1 MSEKGGEKAKT
12 PESTIDLRI
21 ILTSIITVCI
31 GFIVVAGI
39 MYAGVQIGRNYETS
53 LTADDTPI
61 DDVTDIIGIQYETK
75 AFTYNPGIKEG
86 AGTKSEY
93 RELLKKVGGEENYYY
108 IGSNDAY
115 DKVIS
120 QIKMLSGVQEIEDF
134 QLSDGFFNSGSV
146 ILVTAE
152 KPGLSY
158 FGINSITRD
167 EDYNIFIDTSAIDAN
182 DTINVEGKAIL
193 IKIENIQ
200 PKHIEVTRRQE
211 Q

>member
-39 MYAGVQIGRNYETS
+39 MYAGVQIGRNYEAS

-86 AGTKSEY
+86 AGTESEY

-115 DKVIS
+115 DKVIYDNEIQFFWDNFNVGS
-120 QIKMLSGVQEIEDF
+120 STVSFTFRATRRGIYPTPPVQAECMYEPEIF
-134 QLSDGFFNSGSV
+134 GRSDGY
-146 ILVTAE
+146 LVE
-152 KPGLSY
+152 
-158 FGINSITRD
+158 
-167 EDYNIFIDTSAIDAN
+167 
-182 DTINVEGKAIL
+182 
-193 IKIENIQ
+193 IK
-200 PKHIEVTRRQE
+200 
-211 Q
+211 

>member
-1 MSEKGGEKAKT
+1 
-12 PESTIDLRI
+12 
-21 ILTSIITVCI
+21 
-31 GFIVVAGI
+31 
-39 MYAGVQIGRNYETS
+39 
-53 LTADDTPI
+53 
-61 DDVTDIIGIQYETK
+61 
-75 AFTYNPGIKEG
+75 
-86 AGTKSEY
+86 
-93 RELLKKVGGEENYYY
+93 
-108 IGSNDAY
+108 
-115 DKVIS
+115 
-120 QIKMLSGVQEIEDF
+120 MLSGVQEIEDF

-211 Q
+211 

>member
-1 MSEKGGEKAKT
+1 MSEKGGEKTNT

-31 GFIVVAGI
+31 GFIIVAGI
-39 MYAGVQIGRNYETS
+39 MYAGVQIGRNYEAS

-75 AFTYNPGIKEG
+75 AFTYSPGIKEG